1 MGHRGLQL
9 LVVAGNDDG
18 VVDIRA
24 HLNGLHDEVAKEI
37 QRLIGQSGEGEVN
50 PDTSQNTGDEQNRQS
65 RRLESEQQHQ
75 NNEQG
80 GQNGDYQIV
89 LDKGGRQI
97 AGAGGIANHVV
108 IAVVVFPHNVPHFGQ
123 ECKGLVAFL
132 RQVQVDH
139 HPAVAIAFQLLLS
152 HIQLGENIVQRRFVH
167 VIQRNIMG
175 IQLVFQEHQHI
186 EQGNV
191 VLIQPLYEF
200 SVLVVLNGVGGIEKL
215 RYLVIHAHQLG
226 KLSGVQAV
234 RQGVAVHSLDVG
246 KAHGALDLRAGIQ
259 FLQNFRFRV
268 IVAAGNHQRD
278 HVGRAEGMLDFKVGR
293 LTFVH
298 IRGLDVVIA
307 VNKGAAVGQDEC
319 PDQKNG
325 KQRRHNAPGLHRKLA
340 DRRDVWQ

>member
-1 MGHRGLQL
+1 
-9 LVVAGNDDG
+9 
-18 VVDIRA
+18 
-24 HLNGLHDEVAKEI
+24 
-37 QRLIGQSGEGEVN
+37 
-50 PDTSQNTGDEQNRQS
+50 
-65 RRLESEQQHQ
+65 
-75 NNEQG
+75 
-80 GQNGDYQIV
+80 
-89 LDKGGRQI
+89 
-97 AGAGGIANHVV
+97 
-108 IAVVVFPHNVPHFGQ
+108 
-123 ECKGLVAFL
+123 
-132 RQVQVDH
+132 
-139 HPAVAIAFQLLLS
+139 
-152 HIQLGENIVQRRFVH
+152 
-167 VIQRNIMG
+167 MG

-226 KLSGVQAV
+226 KLSGVQTV
-234 RQGVAVHSLDVG
+234 RQGVAVHGFDVG
-246 KAHGALDLRAGIQ
+246 KTHGALDLRAGIQ

-325 KQRRHNAPGLHRKLA
+325 KQRRHNAPSLHRELA
-340 DRRDVWQ
+340 DRRNVWQ